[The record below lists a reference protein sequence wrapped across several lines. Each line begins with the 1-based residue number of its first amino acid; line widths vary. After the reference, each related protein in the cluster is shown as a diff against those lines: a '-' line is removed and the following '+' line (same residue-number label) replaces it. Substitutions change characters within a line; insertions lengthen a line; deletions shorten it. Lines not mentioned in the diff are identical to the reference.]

1 MKYSTFV
8 KQMLMTSIDELSQ
21 IPEDYAVHPDKDFT
35 RNRKIGLQEFL
46 LLLLTME
53 NDSLKEE
60 LYRC

>member
-46 LLLLTME
+46 LLLLKME
-53 NDSLKEE
+53 KDS
-60 LYRC
+60 